1 MRIEFDYPWPIRA
14 WMATK
19 PYMLKG
25 ITFLLAL
32 ACVFLMGLFLWT
44 IIDKHLDWNDKYN
57 TAAEYGMTYV
67 SSKDGKE
74 KTVRFKA
81 PAKDI
86 YLNMNQLWHQLVF
99 CEGKAVSNFGDTTF
113 FTIKRFEDVKEV
125 KKFVR
130 FKQSTKNDKNH
141 GKNTAKKK

>member
-1 MRIEFDYPWPIRA
+1 MRIEFDYPWPIKA
-14 WMATK
+14 WRATK
-19 PYMLKG
+19 TYMLKV
-25 ITFLLAL
+25 ITFLLAF
-32 ACVFLMGLFLWT
+32 AFVFLMGLFMWT
-44 IIDKHLDWNDKYN
+44 IADKHLDWDDEYN
-57 TAAEYGMTYV
+57 TAAEYAMTYV

-130 FKQSTKNDKNH
+130 FKQPTENNKNH
-141 GKNTAKKK
+141 GKDTAKKK